1 MENGAM
7 ARDANSI
14 ELEQLYNGFVKRL
27 VNSYDKLK
35 TKFNTYAA
43 KCLSEKQKRECGLA
57 LIAPAL
63 VMPHD
68 RAVTDDDQSMLP
80 SASAMMMNPQG
91 APSNLLRDNMSP
103 RSKRLAMLAQKR
115 FEEDADEE
123 MKVGSPAQASDLAGA
138 HIRMGGRMGQQI

>member
-1 MENGAM
+1 MPANEPASQTSAATPNQGAETAVAKSTVQGKPPAIFTQVDADEQTLAAYAQNRSAAEWIFGMENGAM

-68 RAVTDDDQSMLP
+68 RAVTDDD
-80 SASAMMMNPQG
+80 
-91 APSNLLRDNMSP
+91 
-103 RSKRLAMLAQKR
+103 
-115 FEEDADEE
+115 
-123 MKVGSPAQASDLAGA
+123 
-138 HIRMGGRMGQQI
+138 